1 MILQIQES
9 IDYASKIAD
18 LGILGVLAL
27 VCLLLIIAIRFIIKK
42 WEKEAER
49 LRSIIDSKDSHI
61 SNLQD
66 KILDISINYQ
76 KSTIEAQKQSTI
88 ERQNIEEMITTLEK
102 TVDNRLID
110 NRDRLEDM
118 QRLINNKY
126 LN

>member
-9 IDYASKIAD
+9 IDYANKIAD
-18 LGILGVLAL
+18 LGIIGVLAL

-66 KILDISINYQ
+66 KILEISINYQ

>member
-9 IDYASKIAD
+9 IDYANKIAD
-18 LGILGVLAL
+18 LGIIGVLAL

>member
-66 KILDISINYQ
+66 KILDI
-76 KSTIEAQKQSTI
+76 TIEAQKQSTI